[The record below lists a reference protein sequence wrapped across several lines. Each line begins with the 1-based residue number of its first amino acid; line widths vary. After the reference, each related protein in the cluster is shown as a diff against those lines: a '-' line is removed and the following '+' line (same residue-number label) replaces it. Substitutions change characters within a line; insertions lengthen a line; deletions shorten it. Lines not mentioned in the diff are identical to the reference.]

1 MADKDTNITALT
13 KQAEI
18 IKTER
23 KQHANTAERIGSMFL
38 AIIEFLRSYTVESF
52 KNFFLSKT
60 SDDRSSGTIASDK
73 GFEAGTYVPGSSGT
87 AIYQDEDGS
96 WHIETDH
103 VSVRRKFTAQE
114 IEVMHTSHIGGHLLN
129 TAARITVTDVVQDES
144 GNYVCHFN
152 TTDTDGRTVNNMFA
166 EGDQAI
172 CETFNLSR
180 QANGGV
186 GNHYL
191 WRLVTAVTSNSI
203 TLSAIDCAENSDEP
217 REGDVLVQLGSRT
230 DTSRQGAIIQAA
242 TGDGAPYMRIY
253 KGINSYTLPT
263 PKVNLSPE
271 EVNIMADSITL
282 TSGGKQ
288 TSLNDSISALQNSIN
303 TLDAKME
310 DVHQQADR
318 EYTLWFF
325 PYTPTTDN
333 QPASDWGNN
342 DTRALHLQD
351 LFYNTESG
359 HAWRWEEDSNEPLGY
374 AWHDVTDHQTVKALE
389 NAAAAQE
396 TADGKRRVFVEQP
409 TDADTYDVGDLWSGA
424 TWNNDDGSILYQDD
438 LLVCRTAKAKG
449 KVFDINHWQPSNH
462 ITYTVFRQLS
472 DKIVMAAG
480 TAGNAEA
487 LAKKAESDAS
497 AAHTAATSALNAAA
511 TANEGN
517 KDTRTSLTLTQQ
529 FIAALSSAFT
539 YDDTTG
545 KLTTTDQS
553 GVVLDSQF
561 ATLFSKRVTEEGLV
575 KEARIAALVENAL
588 SKVVITADRIRLEGY
603 TTVNENFNIDE
614 DGQVHMTNY
623 IRRKQLEIT
632 PENYEIYGV
641 FNQEYSDATGVPYY
655 DLKITDIGTN
665 LIFTDTADN
674 PFPSPSEVIII
685 PYLPGHGMEDLSISR
700 QYVGCR
706 CSIGNKFQSGRQL
719 GITGRIMKKETYES
733 SKENW
738 SFYTVIINYGFYYEL
753 ECVRDT
759 DINGIEMIFWVARS
773 HGILADITR

>member
-38 AIIEFLRSYTVESF
+38 AIIEFLRSYTVESL

-73 GFEAGTYVPGSSGT
+73 GFEAGSYVPGSSGT
-87 AIYQDEDGS
+87 AIYQDEDGT

-103 VSVRRKFTAQE
+103 VSVRRKFTTQE
-114 IEVMHTSHIGGHLLN
+114 IEVMHTSHIGGRLLN
-129 TAARITVTDVVQDES
+129 TAARITVTTVETDPN
-144 GNYVCHFN
+144 GNYVCHFS
-152 TTDTDGRTVNNMFA
+152 TTDPDGRTVQNMFA
-166 EGDQAI
+166 IDDQVI
-172 CETFNLSR
+172 CETFTLNR
-180 QANGGV
+180 QADGSV
-186 GNHYL
+186 GNHFL
-191 WRLVTAVTSNSI
+191 WRLVIATDTDSI
-203 TLSAIDCAENSDEP
+203 TLSATDSAEGSDTP
-217 REGDVLVQLGSRT
+217 QPGDVLVHLGNRSDIR
-230 DTSRQGAIIQAA
+230 RQGAIILAA

-282 TSGGKQ
+282 TSDGKQ
-288 TSLNDSISALQNSIN
+288 TSLNDSISILQKSID
-303 TLDAKME
+303 TLESDME
-310 DVHQQADR
+310 EVRQQVDK

-325 PYTPTTDN
+325 PYNPTTDN
-333 QPASDWGNN
+333 QPARDWGNN

-359 HAWRWEEDSNEPLGY
+359 YAWRWEEDSNEPLGY

-396 TADGKRRVFVEQP
+396 TADGKRRVFVGQP
-409 TDADTYDVGDLWSGA
+409 TDADAYDVGDLWSGA
-424 TWNNDDGSILYQDD
+424 TWYNDDGSILYLKD
-438 LLVCRTAKAKG
+438 LLVCKTAKAKG
-449 KVFDINHWQPSNH
+449 EVFNIVHWQPSNH
-462 ITYTVFRQLS
+462 VTYTVFRQLS
-472 DKIVMAAG
+472 DTIVMAAG

-497 AAHTAATSALNAAA
+497 AAHTAATSALGAAA
-511 TANEGN
+511 TANEEN

-539 YDDTTG
+539 YDATTG

-575 KEARIAALVENAL
+575 KEARIATLVENAL

-623 IRRKQLEIT
+623 IRRKQLDIT
-632 PENYEIYGV
+632 PENYEIYGE
-641 FNQEYSDATGVPYY
+641 FSQEVTDAIGIPYY
-655 DLKITDIGTN
+655 NLKITDIGTN
-665 LIFTDTADN
+665 LVFTDTAEN
-674 PFPSPSEVIII
+674 PFPTASEVIVV

-706 CSIGNKFQSGRQL
+706 CSISNKFQSGRSL
-719 GITGRIMKKETYES
+719 GVTGRIMKKETYES

-738 SFYTVIINYGFYYEL
+738 SFSSVTIDYGFFYEL

-759 DINGIEMIFWVARS
+759 DTNGIEMVFWVARS
-773 HGILADITR
+773 HGILADITI